1 METDKSIYYLPGR
14 GGQLNAGLGQ
24 ALLARGFEVT
34 GRATVDEFN
43 HLPFQDQIETISQDL
58 LKFFWS
64 KDSKVIANSFG
75 AYLFL
80 HAQTLLDPFP
90 GKVLLLSPIV
100 GEFSNDEKMMNFIP
114 PRAGKLME
122 LASSNLFPN
131 PNSCQMHVGSEDW
144 QSNPE
149 SVNKFADFLKIKAF
163 VVNGAG
169 HQLPIKYVSNLLDT
183 WLNSDS

>member
-1 METDKSIYYLPGR
+1 MP
-14 GGQLNAGLGQ
+14 
-24 ALLARGFEVT
+24 
-34 GRATVDEFN
+34 
-43 HLPFQDQIETISQDL
+43 
-58 LKFFWS
+58 
-64 KDSKVIANSFG
+64 
-75 AYLFL
+75 
-80 HAQTLLDPFP
+80 
-90 GKVLLLSPIV
+90 
-100 GEFSNDEKMMNFIP
+100 MNFIP

-122 LASSNLFPN
+122 LASSNLFPT

-183 WLNSDS
+183 WLDSDN

>member
-1 METDKSIYYLPGR
+1 MEPDKSIYYLPGR
-14 GGQLNAGLGQ
+14 GGQINAGLGQ

-90 GKVLLLSPIV
+90 GKV
-100 GEFSNDEKMMNFIP
+100 
-114 PRAGKLME
+114 
-122 LASSNLFPN
+122 
-131 PNSCQMHVGSEDW
+131 
-144 QSNPE
+144 
-149 SVNKFADFLKIKAF
+149 
-163 VVNGAG
+163 
-169 HQLPIKYVSNLLDT
+169 
-183 WLNSDS
+183 

>member
-1 METDKSIYYLPGR
+1 MEPNKSIYYLPGR
-14 GGQLNAGLGQ
+14 GGQLNTGLGQ
-24 ALLARGFEVT
+24 ALLNRGFEVS
-34 GRATVDEFN
+34 GRATVNEFN

-58 LKFFWS
+58 LNLFWS

-122 LASSNLFPN
+122 LAGSNLFPT
-131 PNSCQMHVGSEDW
+131 PNSCQIHVGSEDW

-169 HQLPIKYVSNLLDT
+169 HQLPVKYVSNLLDT
-183 WLNSDS
+183 WLNSDG

>member
-1 METDKSIYYLPGR
+1 MEPHKSIYYLPGR

-43 HLPFQDQIETISQDL
+43 HLPFQDQIETISEDL

-100 GEFSNDEKMMNFIP
+100 GEFSDDEKMMNFIP

-122 LASSNLFPN
+122 LASSGLFPSPLN
-131 PNSCQMHVGSEDW
+131 CQIHVGAEDW
-144 QSNPE
+144 QSNPD
-149 SVNKFADFLKIKAF
+149 SVKKLADLLKIKLSI
-163 VVNGAG
+163 VNDAG
-169 HQLPIKYVSNLLDT
+169 HKLPIRYVSFLLDD
-183 WLNSDS
+183 WLKMM